1 MDRCLN
7 RPVVRVEHDAVKL
20 VHPVDLRPH
29 IPLGPAADVA
39 LDTPDARVRRR
50 FVGDKLWLHYKMA
63 LLAAELDGF
72 GVLESTVTAE
82 SADEQKD
89 ERERE
94 KNKQRSPAS
103 GVVQIEDRICGDMGV
118 GILSPPPPFDQHP
131 DKDDQQAESQDARKQ
146 DISDED
152 GIRIVF
158 A

>member
-1 MDRCLN
+1 
-7 RPVVRVEHDAVKL
+7 
-20 VHPVDLRPH
+20 
-29 IPLGPAADVA
+29 
-39 LDTPDARVRRR
+39 
-50 FVGDKLWLHYKMA
+50 MA

-72 GVLESTVTAE
+72 GVLESTVAAE

-118 GILSPPPPFDQHP
+118 GILSPPPPFDQHA